1 MTSPTGPAPA
11 PRPGTRTRSGW
22 VLGTVGGTPV
32 VLAPSWL
39 LIAAV
44 LVALYFPLVR
54 RLVPLASWGTVVLTT
69 LSFVVM
75 LFVSV
80 LLHELAHGLTA
91 RRFGAPPREYVLT
104 FWGGHTAF
112 DRELATAGASA
123 LVSAAGPAANAALAG
138 LAWLAVHTVS
148 GGPTVMLVLL
158 AALISN
164 AFVAAF
170 NLLPGLPLDGG
181 KVLEA
186 LVWALTGDRTRGTV
200 IAAWGGRLVVVGVA
214 VYFVLV
220 PFVQGRQP
228 SLTTVV
234 WVALLGSF
242 LWTAAGQSLR
252 AAGVQRSARNLDL
265 RALATPALTLPA
277 YAGLPDLH
285 AALAGR
291 GESAVVLLDAGRP
304 VALLDPEALRQV
316 PPELRATTP
325 LTAVSRALAPQQ
337 LVHDLRGADAL
348 AAVARAQ
355 HHGPVVVLLDGDQV
369 AGVVEVARVAGYLQ
383 RAAR

>member
-1 MTSPTGPAPA
+1 
-11 PRPGTRTRSGW
+11 

-32 VLAPSWL
+32 ILAPSWL

-54 RLVPLASWGTVVLTT
+54 RLVPLASLGTVVLTT
-69 LSFVVM
+69 LAFVVM

-112 DRELATAGASA
+112 DRELATAGSSA

-138 LAWLAVHTVS
+138 LAWLGVHTVT

-158 AALISN
+158 AALVSN
-164 AFVAAF
+164 AFVAGF

-186 LVWALTGDRTRGTV
+186 LVWAVTGDRTRGTV
-200 IAAWGGRLVVVGVA
+200 VAAWGGRLVVVGVA
-214 VYFVLV
+214 VYVLLV
-220 PFVQGRQP
+220 PFLQGRQP
-228 SLTTVV
+228 SLTNVV

-252 AAGVQRSARNLDL
+252 GAGVQRSARDLDL
-265 RALATPALTLPA
+265 RVLATPALTVPVDA
-277 YAGLPDLH
+277 RLPDLH

-291 GESAVVLLDAGRP
+291 GESAVVLLDLGRP
-304 VALLDPEALRQV
+304 VALLDPAALREV
-316 PPELRATTP
+316 PPELWATTP
-325 LTAVSRALAPQQ
+325 LPAVSRALAPEQ
-337 LVHDLRGADAL
+337 LVHDLRGPDAL

-355 HHGPVVVLLDGDQV
+355 HHGPVVVLLDGGRV

-383 RAAR
+383 RAAG